1 MEGFVTAMVDEWPQL
16 LRRKK
21 EIFIAIVCVL
31 SYIIG
36 LSCISQ
42 VTEKSRGESQGGG
55 KGF

>member
-1 MEGFVTAMVDEWPQL
+1 MVTFQFCTMEGFVTAMVDEWPQL

-36 LSCISQ
+36 LSCISE
-42 VTEKSRGESQGGG
+42 VPDYSY
-55 KGF
+55 